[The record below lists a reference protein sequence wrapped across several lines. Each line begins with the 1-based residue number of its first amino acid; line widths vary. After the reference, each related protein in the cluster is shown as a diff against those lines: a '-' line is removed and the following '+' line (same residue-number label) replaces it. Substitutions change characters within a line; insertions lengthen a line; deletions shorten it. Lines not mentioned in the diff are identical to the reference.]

1 MERRRLWSLLILLF
15 AVGARAQAPV
25 DAARDALTRLQAAC
39 APLTQGPYRPNA
51 RRPVAAL
58 LETLSATADQLRQEE
73 IRRASPE
80 RAKALESF
88 AADARR
94 GAERERRF
102 WSQPAAAGP
111 RLPAATAQPLLKDVL
126 ALMVDFDALAPT
138 DRGAAALPGSIGP
151 RAPPATTM
159 AAQERGSAAAALA
172 RANPSAAYDGA
183 APSAGE
189 PAKSPAAKGTIQVT
203 YYEHGH
209 AYTVDRV
216 PTTYYRRGRAYTSY
230 SSPQPLSDL
239 RTRPVP
245 APAAAASSLKSVAN
259 CRQALSDSPRI
270 FGYGFDDVC
279 RVPAAGVIAAPII
292 AGAYDAVAAAGKAV
306 EDHFWSIMGFFL
318 LTLVPKILAIAGE
331 LLLAATGV
339 GALAGAAAF
348 AATIVQILNGIMA
361 AVGVVLAGVQ
371 LVKLKEAAMKLWH
384 SAHDSVQFYAA
395 LRALTKSTL
404 IFATSAL
411 LAAMGVRGMAAA
423 RPAAAAAESST
434 SATLSAAETLQRS
447 AKSRALFSD
456 ATVLRNAAIDGREA
470 RIEAAMKQL
479 RVDRP
484 FAEKIAD
491 AHDKVPCAVGRCTAA
506 QLRAKVAIMGGK
518 SPNAAA
524 AIRSGLAGDPP
535 TDAQAEALEA
545 AAQNSSA
552 YADVNGRFLGGQG
565 ENPAAAARAMEPLAL
580 ARERSPQ
587 SLVRQLETLTQV
599 SPLKGN
605 KLMLKGESARIDMT
619 VNEAVAVAKTSLDP
633 GVIKKG
639 QIGTGGTAQHAFWD
653 SWGSGSLSRTLAK
666 LADDPAGKTS
676 DLEVRMEAIGADFKD
691 VRPNKLVFRNPKT
704 GMEVVYDR
712 GWNYFRIEKPSIGT
726 KIRFFDQN
734 FRLEQSANYQQL
746 THFRNDQP

>member
-39 APLTQGPYRPNA
+39 TPLTQGPYRPQA
-51 RRPVAAL
+51 RRPVAGL

-94 GAERERRF
+94 DAERERRF

-111 RLPAATAQPLLKDVL
+111 QLPAATAQPLLKDIL
-126 ALMVDFDALAPT
+126 ALMMDFDELAPKDT
-138 DRGAAALPGSIGP
+138 GGGTTALPGARGP
-151 RAPPATTM
+151 RQPPAATL
-159 AAQERGSAAAALA
+159 AAQERGFAAAALA

-183 APSAGE
+183 APSAAE
-189 PAKSPAAKGTIQVT
+189 PAKPPVT
-203 YYEHGH
+203 KDTLRVTDDEHGH
-209 AYTVDRV
+209 AHIVDRV
-216 PTTYYRRGRAYTSY
+216 PANTYRRGQAYTSY

-245 APAAAASSLKSVAN
+245 APAAAATSLKSVAN
-259 CRQALSDSPRI
+259 CRQALSDSPRL
-270 FGYGFDDVC
+270 FGHGFDDVC
-279 RVPAAGVIAAPII
+279 RVPGAGVIAAPMI
-292 AGAYDAVAAAGKAV
+292 AGVYDAVATAGKAV
-306 EDHFWSIMGFFL
+306 ADHFWSIMGFFL
-318 LTLVPKILAIAGE
+318 LTLAPKILAMAGE

-361 AVGVVLAGVQ
+361 AVGVVLAGAQ
-371 LVKLKEAAMKLWH
+371 LVKLKAAAMKLWS
-384 SAHDSVQFYAA
+384 SARDTVQFYAA

-404 IFATSAL
+404 IFAASAL
-411 LAAMGVRGMAAA
+411 LAAMGVRGLAAA

-447 AKSRALFSD
+447 AKSRAMFSD

-470 RIEAAMKQL
+470 RIAAAMKQL

-491 AHDKVPCAVGRCTAA
+491 AHDKVPCTVGRCTAA

-518 SPNAAA
+518 SPKAAA

-535 TDAQAEALEA
+535 TDAQAETLEA

-552 YADVNGRFLGGQG
+552 YADVNGRFLSQPGG
-565 ENPAAAARAMEPLAL
+565 NPAAAARAPEPVAVEKNALTKHGAERIRGQGETRAGTLSFEEVLA
-580 ARERSPQ
+580 ARKNGDIYVSAKNNTIAHVFKFNNEAGKVRFNVVVDGDHDRLVTTYYHLRSDDFN
-587 SLVRQLETLTQV
+587 RQLRKWE
-599 SPLKGN
+599 
-605 KLMLKGESARIDMT
+605 
-619 VNEAVAVAKTSLDP
+619 
-633 GVIKKG
+633 
-639 QIGTGGTAQHAFWD
+639 W
-653 SWGSGSLSRTLAK
+653 
-666 LADDPAGKTS
+666 
-676 DLEVRMEAIGADFKD
+676 
-691 VRPNKLVFRNPKT
+691 RPR
-704 GMEVVYDR
+704 
-712 GWNYFRIEKPSIGT
+712 
-726 KIRFFDQN
+726 
-734 FRLEQSANYQQL
+734 
-746 THFRNDQP
+746 